1 MTTMKNLVKTMLMSI
16 LTAGTMMSFTACSS
30 EDDVLMETKG
40 NVSLDINQY
49 ATAEST
55 SMPLQSAPYWCIWQG
70 RTICRNRCRR
80 TWSR

>member
-1 MTTMKNLVKTMLMSI
+1 MMTMKNLVKTMLMSI

-49 ATAEST
+49 TTVE
-55 SMPLQSAPYWCIWQG
+55 
-70 RTICRNRCRR
+70 RTVLVYLAGKYGTRKIQCPQQ
-80 TWSR
+80 